1 MTNIILNQVYLSWAL
16 YQSAVEDYL
25 LNMSVAS
32 TSEDIAEDITGREG
46 ANKAISH
53 LESAK
58 AIIDEANAFLS
69 YIDVQEAIGK
79 LYASVGMDAVPADML
94 NDSPSVWLFR

>member
-58 AIIDEANAFLS
+58 LLLTKPMRSCHTLMYKKLSAN
-69 YIDVQEAIGK
+69 YMP
-79 LYASVGMDAVPADML
+79 ASAWMP
-94 NDSPSVWLFR
+94 FRPIC